1 MLAKIVRMEWFD
13 TGVECLSLSSS
24 PPSSEEGHITACPHT
39 TVTLTCTATQVG
51 SMTWRDQDLIHTF
64 LPGDIESEQTRV
76 VHDDPYTLTLTTV
89 ENIMGAL
96 ADLTSTLEVMVDDI
110 DNGTDI
116 TCAVFQNQDHL
127 LIYTAS
133 GFMFGKKNTT
143 SVRVYI
149 FSHTGSP
156 SQPSNIMALAN
167 DYQRYNFSIIISWE
181 APEYGLVDEYR
192 VEINT
197 TTQTFSTN
205 TTSLVLE
212 GEYNIPLEIN
222 ISATNCAGS
231 SAEVTEEVHVGMSS
245 MLAFPLTSLT
255 LPPSA
260 SPSQLAVLLPLHLS
274 MAVYVL

>member
-1 MLAKIVRMEWFD
+1 MLAKTVGMEWFD

-24 PPSSEEGHITACPHT
+24 SPSSEEGHITACPHT

-64 LPGDIESEQTRV
+64 TPGDIESEQTRV
-76 VHDDPYTLTLTTV
+76 VHDDPYTLTLTAV

-96 ADLTSTLEVMVDDI
+96 ADLVSTLEVMVDDI

-149 FSHTGSP
+149 YFSH
-156 SQPSNIMALAN
+156 
-167 DYQRYNFSIIISWE
+167 RFSITAIWHLLMIIN
-181 APEYGLVDEYR
+181 V
-192 VEINT
+192 T
-197 TTQTFSTN
+197 TFPSSSPGTLQSMGRSMST
-205 TTSLVLE
+205 E
-212 GEYNIPLEIN
+212 
-222 ISATNCAGS
+222 
-231 SAEVTEEVHVGMSS
+231 
-245 MLAFPLTSLT
+245 
-255 LPPSA
+255 
-260 SPSQLAVLLPLHLS
+260 
-274 MAVYVL
+274 